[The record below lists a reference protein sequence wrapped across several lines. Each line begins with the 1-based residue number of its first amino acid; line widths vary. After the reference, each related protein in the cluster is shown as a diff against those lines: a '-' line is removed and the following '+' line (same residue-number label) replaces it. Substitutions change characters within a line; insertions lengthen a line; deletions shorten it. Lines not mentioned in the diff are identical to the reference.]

1 MILDT
6 DSSLFLIKPS
16 WHANPQVASEVEAE
30 EFEVVAP
37 MGAGEVCIAYEG
49 WQFPKRVFACQVFQL
64 FGFKELN
71 ELQAFWAWNV
81 VADRPPTGVIMI
93 CTEEQEE
100 ECKPSFTVEESVDL
114 PDGVLQVSPVVRL
127 EAESPCWP
135 CEPRIRLYLPA
146 CDLADSAWRST
157 ETGWEEIEW
166 KPAGDGYALLQL
178 EHFCDV
184 LVGSRAKDAQGLT
197 SRLYL
202 SEDDVSE
209 KALQVAF
216 ERQNCLHCRD
226 IISKWL
232 PSHRLSLEAGCGNLI
247 HFRFGYFGIPGYG
260 LVSICPA
267 LYKSTLS
274 LKKNMVEACVHRP

>member
-1 MILDT
+1 MPLD
-6 DSSLFLIKPS
+6 
-16 WHANPQVASEVEAE
+16 E
-30 EFEVVAP
+30 
-37 MGAGEVCIAYEG
+37 
-49 WQFPKRVFACQVFQL
+49 
-64 FGFKELN
+64 
-71 ELQAFWAWNV
+71 
-81 VADRPPTGVIMI
+81 GVIMI

-127 EAESPCWP
+127 EAENPRWP
-135 CEPRIRLYLPA
+135 FEPRIRLYLPA
-146 CDLADSAWRST
+146 CDIADSAWRST

-202 SEDDVSE
+202 SENDVSE

-232 PSHRLSLEAGCGNLI
+232 PSHRLSLEAGCHNLI
-247 HFRFGYFGIPGYG
+247 YFRFGHFGIPGSCKYTSCT
-260 LVSICPA
+260 V
-267 LYKSTLS
+267 
-274 LKKNMVEACVHRP
+274 